1 MTADMSNIE
10 TWPNIY
16 ENETYLSYDL
26 ALIIL
31 MII

>member
-16 ENETYLSYDL
+16 FEGETYLSYDL
-26 ALIIL
+26 ELTIKR
-31 MII
+31 